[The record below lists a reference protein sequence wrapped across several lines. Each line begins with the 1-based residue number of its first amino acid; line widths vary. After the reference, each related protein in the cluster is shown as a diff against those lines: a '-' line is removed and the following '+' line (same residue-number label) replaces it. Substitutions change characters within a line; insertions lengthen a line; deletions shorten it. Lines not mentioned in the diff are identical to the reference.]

1 MNYRVV
7 EYRKDRD
14 TVTTDRGLIP
24 VDAAFGLLKTTH
36 WAADLSRDVLERAM
50 ENSLCFGAL
59 RSCELVGFARVITDR
74 ATYASLTDVV
84 IAADLRGQG
93 IRRWMIELILD
104 HPDLQN
110 LRRVTLLT
118 RDGAE
123 FYSGLGFTAGAGDLT
138 YMERWGAFRAE
149 TDTGA
154 NL

>member
-1 MNYRVV
+1 MNDPVI
-7 EYRKDRD
+7 ECRKAQD
-14 TVTTDRGLIP
+14 TVTTDRDLIP

-36 WAADLSRDVLERAM
+36 WAVGLSRETLERAM
-50 ENSLCFGAL
+50 ENSLCFGVL
-59 RSCELVGFARVITDR
+59 RSRNLVGFARVVTDR
-74 ATYASLTDVV
+74 ATYAYLTDVV

-93 IRRWMIELILD
+93 VGRWMIERILD

-123 FYSGLGFTAGAGDLT
+123 FYSGLGFTKGASELT
-138 YMERWGAFRAE
+138 YMERRGAFRPE
-149 TDTGA
+149 SDTGA